1 MGYNLGT
8 MLNSMIRVLQDE
20 CQIDLDKP
28 VLVAVS
34 GGADSLSVADFMFEV
49 GYQVV
54 VAHFDHKLRQDS
66 GADAEFV
73 RNYAEL
79 KGLGFIFGEGDVKE
93 IVKQEQESV
102 EAAARN
108 ARYQFLFKSAELISA
123 QAVVVGHT
131 ANDQVETVLMH
142 LLRGS
147 GLGGLGGMSYRW
159 LPNVWHTGIPLV
171 RPLLG
176 TWREEILAY
185 CRERGLNPVEDLTN
199 QDRSYFRNRLRLE
212 LVPYLETFNPAAS
225 KLIWQTA
232 DVLRGD
238 RELIDKLV
246 EGAWSQCLLEAGDD
260 YVAINPIRAME
271 YSQGMQRHLIRRAI
285 AHLRPDLRDISFE
298 AVESGV
304 DQIRA
309 EKPFAEIDLISGIKL
324 VSEPGTLWLAEWEA
338 ELPTGFWPQVVQDRT
353 VLDLDG
359 DVKLQSGWQICA
371 AQVAIDDLLYPS
383 QDATF
388 DANQAWLDLE
398 RIELPLLVRA
408 RLDGDRFLPFGME
421 GHSQK
426 LSDFMIN
433 QKIPRRARKGWPLVC
448 SGDEIIWVAGCRPA
462 HSFEITGKTK
472 SAVKLNLRH
481 SDARAK

>member
-1 MGYNLGT
+1 
-8 MLNSMIRVLQDE
+8 MLNYLTRVLQDE

-28 VLVAVS
+28 VLVAIS
-34 GGADSLSVADFMFEV
+34 GGADSLSIAEFMFEA
-49 GYQVV
+49 GSQVAA
-54 VAHFDHKLRQDS
+54 AHFDHKLRLDS

-73 RNYAEL
+73 RNYAGS
-79 KGLGFIFGEGDVKE
+79 KGLRFIFGEGDVKE
-93 IVKQEQESV
+93 IVNREQESV

-108 ARYQFLFKSAELISA
+108 ARYEFLFKSAEQVGA
-123 QAVVVGHT
+123 QAVVTGHT

-147 GLGGLGGMSYRW
+147 GLGGLGGMSYHW
-159 LPNVWHTGIPLV
+159 LPNAWHTGIPLV

-185 CRERGLNPVEDLTN
+185 CREKGLNPVKDLTN

-238 RELIDKLV
+238 GEMINKLV
-246 EGAWSQCLLEAGDD
+246 DSAWSQCLLEAGDD
-260 YVAINPIRAME
+260 YVAINPIRARE
-271 YSQGMQRHLIRRAI
+271 YSQGMQRHLVRRAI

-298 AVESGV
+298 AVENGV
-304 DQIRA
+304 DQIRT
-309 EKPFAEIDLISGIKL
+309 EKPYAEIDLIAGIKL

-338 ELPTGFWPQVVQDRT
+338 DLPTEIWPQVVQDRT
-353 VLDLDG
+353 PLDLDG
-359 DVKLQSGWQICA
+359 EVKLQSGWQITA
-371 AQVAIDDLLYPS
+371 VQIASNDSQYPL
-383 QDATF
+383 QDAAF
-388 DANQAWLDLE
+388 DADQAWLDLE
-398 RIELPLLVRA
+398 RIKLPLLVRP
-408 RLDGDRFLPFGME
+408 RLDGDRFRPLGMD

-462 HSFEITGKTK
+462 HSFEISGQTKT
-472 SAVKLNLRH
+472 ALKLDLRRT
-481 SDARAK
+481 DANAE

>member
-1 MGYNLGT
+1 
-8 MLNSMIRVLQDE
+8 
-20 CQIDLDKP
+20 
-28 VLVAVS
+28 
-34 GGADSLSVADFMFEV
+34 
-49 GYQVV
+49 
-54 VAHFDHKLRQDS
+54 
-66 GADAEFV
+66 
-73 RNYAEL
+73 L

-108 ARYQFLFKSAELISA
+108 ARYQFLFKSAEQISA
-123 QAVVVGHT
+123 QAVIVGHT
-131 ANDQVETVLMH
+131 ANDQVETILMH

-246 EGAWSQCLLEAGDD
+246 DGAWSQCLLEAGDD
-260 YVAINPIRAME
+260 YVSINPILAME

-298 AVESGV
+298 AVENGV
-304 DQIRA
+304 DQMRA

-353 VLDLDG
+353 FLDLDG
-359 DVKLQSGWQICA
+359 DVKLHSGWQICA
-371 AQVAIDDLLYPS
+371 ARVAIDDLLYPS

-408 RLDGDRFLPFGME
+408 RLEGDRFRPFGME
-421 GHSQK
+421 GQSQK

-472 SAVKLNLRH
+472 SAVKLNLRR
-481 SDARAK
+481 SDARTK

>member
-1 MGYNLGT
+1 
-8 MLNSMIRVLQDE
+8 MLNYLTRVLQDE
-20 CQIDLDKP
+20 CQIDLEKP
-28 VLVAVS
+28 VLVAIS
-34 GGADSLSVADFMFEV
+34 GGADSLSIADFMFEA

-54 VAHFDHKLRQDS
+54 AAHFDHKLRQDS

-73 RNYAEL
+73 RNYAGS
-79 KGLGFIFGEGDVKE
+79 KGLRFIFGEGDVKE
-93 IVKQEQESV
+93 IVKREQESV

-108 ARYQFLFKSAELISA
+108 ARYQFLFKSAEQIGA

-147 GLGGLGGMSYRW
+147 GLSGLGGMSYHW
-159 LPNVWHTGIPLV
+159 LPNAWHTGIPLV

-185 CRERGLNPVEDLTN
+185 CREKGLNPVEDLTN
-199 QDRSYFRNRLRLE
+199 QDRSFFRNRLRLE

-238 RELIDKLV
+238 GEIISKLV
-246 EGAWSQCLLEAGDD
+246 DSAWSQCLLEAGDD
-260 YVAINPIRAME
+260 YVAINPIRARE
-271 YSQGMQRHLIRRAI
+271 YSQGMQRHLVRRAI
-285 AHLRPDLRDISFE
+285 AQLRPDLRDISFE
-298 AVESGV
+298 AVENGV
-304 DQIRA
+304 DQIRT
-309 EKPFAEIDLISGIKL
+309 EKPYAEIDLISGIKL

-338 ELPTGFWPQVVQDRT
+338 DLPTENWPQVVQDRT
-353 VLDLDG
+353 LLDLDG
-359 DVKLQSGWQICA
+359 DVKLHSGWQITA
-371 AQVAIDDLLYPS
+371 MQIAKNDSQYPS
-383 QDATF
+383 QDAAF
-388 DANQAWLDLE
+388 DADQAWLDLE

-408 RLDGDRFLPFGME
+408 RLDGDQFRPFGMD

-448 SGDEIIWVAGCRPA
+448 SGDEIIWVVGYRPA
-462 HSFEITGKTK
+462 HSFEITGQTKT
-472 SAVKLNLRH
+472 AVKLDLRRT
-481 SDARAK
+481 DARTE